1 MTVVAA
7 AVESQILCN
16 NEIVQVPE
24 RGHTDTVV
32 RSLIVKVGT
41 IGHDDKCQV
50 YSLDIITLFLCFL
63 SSQAEGTEMMKA
75 YNWLLCPK
83 GQSGLHHR

>member
-1 MTVVAA
+1 MTVTAE
-7 AVESQILCN
+7 AVESQITCD
-16 NEIVQVPE
+16 NEIVEVPE
-24 RGHTDTVV
+24 RGRIDKVT
-32 RSLIVKVGT
+32 RSLIVKVRT
-41 IGHDDKCQV
+41 MGHDDKCQV
-50 YSLDIITLFLCFL
+50 FLLDIITLFLCFL